1 MQKLWLGPG
10 VMRVS
15 VFLIMMMWAPE
26 NITQAQIWRALQF
39 TTRPYSIFWTWL
51 ATGINKHWYK
61 LFYLVQPGVASTFQ
75 RSISLLQLILCL
87 FCVTMCVALIKY
99 QAYKYFPCGLFM
111 RSSFHTGSWQFV
123 RVKSSCSQFYSRL
136 FTTHTTGVWSESGKD
151 RGTRN
156 KWDTNVDSLEIFW

>member
-1 MQKLWLGPG
+1 MWLGPG

-61 LFYLVQPGVASTFQ
+61 LFNLVQPGVVSTFR